1 MVSQHPIA
9 PVGEGSGDGA
19 ELPQFALVTA
29 LEDADNHALAP
40 STEGGPA
47 LCGLEPPA
55 AGWFPAGCTS
65 RLYQIDCHGCRER
78 AAAVL
83 ARLSEP
89 AADPSKEVGNG

>member
-1 MVSQHPIA
+1 MVSGHPIA

-19 ELPQFALVTA
+19 ELPQFALVTV
-29 LEDADNHALAP
+29 LEEVDNHALAP

-47 LCGLEPPA
+47 LCGLEPPL
-55 AGWFPAGCTS
+55 AGWLHAGCTS

-83 ARLSEP
+83 SRLGEP
-89 AADPSKEVGNG
+89 AADPSEGGGNG